1 MSVATHFASDMPGAG
16 HTFPDVFNS
25 FSAFFHGETCSSDDI
40 VVILHLSG
48 GNDRCFTAASGA
60 LAAV

>member
-1 MSVATHFASDMPGAG
+1 MPGAG

-25 FSAFFHGETCSSDDI
+25 FSAFFHVETCSSDDM